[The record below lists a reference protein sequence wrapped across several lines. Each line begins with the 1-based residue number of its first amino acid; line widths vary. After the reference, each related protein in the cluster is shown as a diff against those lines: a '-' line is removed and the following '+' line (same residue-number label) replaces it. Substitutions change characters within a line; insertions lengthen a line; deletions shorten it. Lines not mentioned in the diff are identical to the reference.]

1 MKEELRIDIVGLAGA
16 CSYALDCIEAELVKI
31 KNKHGKRVA
40 YISVCMA
47 EYLAIQGDAL
57 QDLAMCALLHDNA
70 LTQYITE
77 ELERNYVID
86 IKKDLSV
93 RKTNLHCIYGEK
105 NITKLPFKTD
115 VSNVILYHHEH
126 ADGTGPFQKK
136 WNETPLPAR
145 IIHLAD
151 TVDII
156 GNSIKSDDN
165 RWDFI
170 CQYLSQKKDS
180 LFDSEC
186 VNAFLHV
193 FTKESFMCLSDDSF
207 ETKLWEII
215 PREKMVFDWEMCKNV
230 ADFFAK
236 IVDYK
241 SSFTS
246 RHSIGVAEK
255 ASLLAKYMGYDSI
268 TVQKMYLAGA
278 LHDIGK
284 MAVGN
289 EILEK
294 PDKLT
299 DEEFAIMRTHAE
311 KGGEIIPKITGV
323 DKDARGMLIG
333 EKVKFITHCPECGS
347 KLVRYEGEAAHYCPN
362 ETACPPQIKGKIEHF
377 ISRKAMNIDG
387 LGPETVDTF
396 YRLGLIKDTA
406 DLYQLTAEDIK
417 NLDRMGEKSAEN
429 IIKGIKASKEVPFE
443 R

>member
-170 CQYLSQKKDS
+170 CQYLSQKKDR

-299 DEEFAIMRTHAE
+299 DE
-311 KGGEIIPKITGV
+311 
-323 DKDARGMLIG
+323 IG
-333 EKVKFITHCPECGS
+333 
-347 KLVRYEGEAAHYCPN
+347 RAH
-362 ETACPPQIKGKIEHF
+362 
-377 ISRKAMNIDG
+377 
-387 LGPETVDTF
+387 V
-396 YRLGLIKDTA
+396 
-406 DLYQLTAEDIK
+406 
-417 NLDRMGEKSAEN
+417 
-429 IIKGIKASKEVPFE
+429 
-443 R
+443 

>member
-193 FTKESFMCLSDDSF
+193 FTKESYMCLSDDSF

-294 PDKLT
+294 PD
-299 DEEFAIMRTHAE
+299 TH
-311 KGGEIIPKITGV
+311 
-323 DKDARGMLIG
+323 
-333 EKVKFITHCPECGS
+333 S
-347 KLVRYEGEAAHYCPN
+347 
-362 ETACPPQIKGKIEHF
+362 
-377 ISRKAMNIDG
+377 
-387 LGPETVDTF
+387 
-396 YRLGLIKDTA
+396 
-406 DLYQLTAEDIK
+406 
-417 NLDRMGEKSAEN
+417 
-429 IIKGIKASKEVPFE
+429 
-443 R
+443 

>member
-193 FTKESFMCLSDDSF
+193 FTKESYMCLSDDSF
-207 ETKLWEII
+207 ETKLWKII

-255 ASLLAKYMGYDSI
+255 PPCLPNIWDMIQSRYRKCIWL
-268 TVQKMYLAGA
+268 V
-278 LHDIGK
+278 
-284 MAVGN
+284 
-289 EILEK
+289 
-294 PDKLT
+294 
-299 DEEFAIMRTHAE
+299 
-311 KGGEIIPKITGV
+311 
-323 DKDARGMLIG
+323 
-333 EKVKFITHCPECGS
+333 HCM
-347 KLVRYEGEAAHYCPN
+347 
-362 ETACPPQIKGKIEHF
+362 I
-377 ISRKAMNIDG
+377 
-387 LGPETVDTF
+387 
-396 YRLGLIKDTA
+396 
-406 DLYQLTAEDIK
+406 
-417 NLDRMGEKSAEN
+417 
-429 IIKGIKASKEVPFE
+429 
-443 R
+443 

>member
-215 PREKMVFDWEMCKNV
+215 PREKMVFDWEMCKDV
-230 ADFFAK
+230 ADIPENPVQIF
-236 IVDYK
+236 YY
-241 SSFTS
+241 
-246 RHSIGVAEK
+246 RQSIRGLFVK
-255 ASLLAKYMGYDSI
+255 QYSI
-268 TVQKMYLAGA
+268 
-278 LHDIGK
+278 
-284 MAVGN
+284 
-289 EILEK
+289 
-294 PDKLT
+294 
-299 DEEFAIMRTHAE
+299 
-311 KGGEIIPKITGV
+311 
-323 DKDARGMLIG
+323 
-333 EKVKFITHCPECGS
+333 S
-347 KLVRYEGEAAHYCPN
+347 KLLLQFLLQVQVLPTAALRS
-362 ETACPPQIKGKIEHF
+362 ACFRSHRMQIHTEDSGTD
-377 ISRKAMNIDG
+377 A
-387 LGPETVDTF
+387 L
-396 YRLGLIKDTA
+396 
-406 DLYQLTAEDIK
+406 AEYT
-417 NLDRMGEKSAEN
+417 LLLHEFLRSPYPHLP
-429 IIKGIKASKEVPFE
+429 VPAFWL
-443 R
+443 

>member
-299 DEEFAIMRTHAE
+299 DDEFSTMKNHAGYTYLILSEVNDFEEIRDWAAFHHE
-311 KGGEIIPKITGV
+311 KLNG
-323 DKDARGMLIG
+323 
-333 EKVKFITHCPECGS
+333 
-347 KLVRYEGEAAHYCPN
+347 
-362 ETACPPQIKGKIEHF
+362 KGYPFGK
-377 ISRKAMNIDG
+377 
-387 LGPETVDTF
+387 
-396 YRLGLIKDTA
+396 TA
-406 DLYQLTAEDIK
+406 DELNEQERMMACVDIYQALTEDRPYKKGLSHEKTCDI
-417 NLDRMGEKSAEN
+417 LDDMAHKDFIDSDISK
-429 IIKGIKASKEVPFE
+429 IIRECFG
-443 R
+443 RT